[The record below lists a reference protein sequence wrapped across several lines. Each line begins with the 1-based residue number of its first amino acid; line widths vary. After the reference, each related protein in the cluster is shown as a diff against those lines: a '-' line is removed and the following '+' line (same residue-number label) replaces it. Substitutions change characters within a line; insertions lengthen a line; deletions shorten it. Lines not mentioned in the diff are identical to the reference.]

1 MTSTIEFLY
10 STFKEENIEVE
21 TSIQVDEFLVLGN
34 RSQLQQVLLNIFKNA
49 VDAMEN
55 SKIKKLSIQIS
66 AADDNLSFTLVDTG
80 HGVNEDIKSQILD
93 PFFTTKDVG
102 KGSGLGLSISQSIVS
117 KMAVKLQFEQQK
129 TQVQKLRLSYL
140 NTRKFRTLL

>member
-117 KMAVKLQFEQQK
+117 KMGGETSIRTAENSGAKVEIKLPK
-129 TQVQKLRLSYL
+129 H
-140 NTRKFRTLL
+140 